1 MDTYINQIIELVTD
15 KAETVQSLDRAIIE
29 AHSKLETESG
39 IFMNISQEDIE
50 RVKEFLC
57 N

>member
-1 MDTYINQIIELVTD
+1 MNTYINQIIELVTD

-29 AHSKLETESG
+29 AHSKLEAESG
-39 IFMNISQEDIE
+39 IFMNISQEDID